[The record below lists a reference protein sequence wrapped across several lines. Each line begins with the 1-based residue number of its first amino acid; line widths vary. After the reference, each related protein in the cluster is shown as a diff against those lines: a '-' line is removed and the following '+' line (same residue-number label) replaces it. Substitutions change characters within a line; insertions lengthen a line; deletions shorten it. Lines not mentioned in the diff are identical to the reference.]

1 MPDDLTLSDKNSRIH
16 EFAHRKNE
24 SEKMKVTVKF
34 RAILLALLLA

>member
-1 MPDDLTLSDKNSRIH
+1 MSLHIG
-16 EFAHRKNE
+16 KNE